1 MTIFILLIGFTIG
14 AILGWRLGR
23 WRTYEAL
30 SRTRQ
35 AMTDEIALWQAAAAR
50 ANTKAA
56 KATEEARMWAEGCKQ
71 GREDVISIVPLLIA
85 AQRQAAEDQWTA
97 ENPPNAS

>member
-1 MTIFILLIGFTIG
+1 MTIFILLLGFVIGT
-14 AILGWRLGR
+14 ILGWRLGR
-23 WRTYEAL
+23 WRTFAAL

-35 AMTDEIALWQAAAAR
+35 AMAAEIEHWQAAAAR

-56 KATEEARMWAEGCKQ
+56 KATEEARMWAEGCRQ

-85 AQRQAAEDQWTA
+85 AQRRAADDQWTA